1 MALGLGFQAEHSLA
15 AGLAKTFVTLEHP
28 MTTANIALQIFTDM
42 EAVEAQ
48 WRTLEQHAD
57 CTVFQLFDWQMEWY
71 RHIGSK
77 EKLIPVIVLGL
88 DDTGVAVFILPLA
101 IERHG
106 LIRRLVWLG
115 SELCD
120 YNSPILAINFSDHVK
135 PGQFGRL
142 WKDIIRTIQDYPQL
156 RFDAVEFY
164 NMPRVVGSQPNP
176 FLDLPVL
183 LANCGGHVAT
193 LPEANWDRFYAS
205 KFSNSTLHT
214 HRRKA
219 KNLAKQGG
227 GAIRFVD
234 VQEQAEIECT
244 ITKLIEQKRSSY
256 ARMGVHDVFARP
268 GFREFYL
275 AIVANPRLCEV
286 IHVTRLDVAGIP
298 VATGLGLRFN
308 SSYSLVMSSYEDEFA
323 KYSPGRQHIQEMMQY
338 AIGQKMQKFDFTIG
352 DEPYKL
358 AWSDINLP
366 LFFHF
371 DSRTLRGRIVTAAR
385 MAIHYVDTWYNQ
397 TTLLKPPLRQVLRKT
412 RRSLRRMFI

>member
-1 MALGLGFQAEHSLA
+1 
-15 AGLAKTFVTLEHP
+15 

-42 EAVEAQ
+42 DAVEAQ

-71 RHIGSK
+71 HHIGSK
-77 EKLIPVIVLGL
+77 ERLIPVIVLGL

-101 IERHG
+101 IERHS
-106 LIRRLVWLG
+106 LIRRLVWFG

-120 YNSPILAINFSDHVK
+120 YNSPILATNFSDHVK
-135 PGQFGRL
+135 PGRFGRL
-142 WKDIIRTIQDYPQL
+142 WKDIIRAIQDYPRL
-156 RFDAVEFY
+156 RFDTVEFC
-164 NMPRVVGSQPNP
+164 NMPSVVGSQPNP
-176 FLDLPVL
+176 FLELPVL
-183 LANCGGHVAT
+183 LANCAGHVAT
-193 LPEANWDRFYAS
+193 LPEANWNRFYVS

-234 VQEQAEIECT
+234 VQDQAEIECT
-244 ITKLIEQKRSSY
+244 IAKLIEQKRSSY
-256 ARMGVHDVFARP
+256 ARMGVHDMFERP

-275 AIVANPRLCEV
+275 AIVANPRLREV
-286 IHVTRLDVAGIP
+286 IHVTRLDVDGIP

-308 SSYSLVMSSYEDEFA
+308 SSYSLVMSSYLEEFA
-323 KYSPGRQHIQEMMQY
+323 KYSPGRQHIEEMMQY
-338 AIGQKMQKFDFTIG
+338 AIGRKIQKFDFTIG

-358 AWSDINLP
+358 SWSDINLL

-371 DSRTLRGRIVTAAR
+371 DSRTLLGRIVVAVR
-385 MAIHYVDTWYNQ
+385 MAIYYIDTWYAK
-397 TTLLKPPLRQVLRKT
+397 TPLVKPPLRRVFRKT
-412 RRSLRRMFI
+412 RRSLHRMFL